1 MLDNDSD
8 DEQEDL
14 LGNMSDLEK
23 LKLAFK
29 KRKWLCFD
37 NNTIAL

>member
-1 MLDNDSD
+1 MLDNDSE

-23 LKLAFK
+23 LK
-29 KRKWLCFD
+29 
-37 NNTIAL
+37 

>member
-29 KRKWLCFD
+29 KRK
-37 NNTIAL
+37 